1 MARHNIS
8 SLSSRIRTLPPIARR
23 QTTVGRELDLRDQ
36 TRRLSADGP
45 ARSHG
50 HPTADPPRQRLVQPL
65 PANRGG
71 CEPPQGEVLP
81 HRWRVVPSGRG
92 RLPRAPASPER
103 VQAFLYAFDLLELD
117 GSGSPSRFARRHSPA
132 SCAKAGMGCAFNEHL
147 EHPDGAEVF
156 HHACRMGLEGIV
168 SKRLGSCYRSG
179 RSPDWLKFK
188 NPEAPR

>member
-23 QTTVGRELDLRDQ
+23 QTTVGRELDSRDQ

-81 HRWRVVPSGRG
+81 HRWRAVPTCG
-92 RLPRAPASPER
+92 
-103 VQAFLYAFDLLELD
+103 
-117 GSGSPSRFARRHSPA
+117 GSPSRFARRHSPA
-132 SCAKAGMGCAFNEHL
+132 SFAKAGMGCAFNEHL

-188 NPEAPR
+188 NPEAPAVRREAEEDWGR